1 MNFHPPHRN
10 RNPALIK
17 HELLHPDE
25 LPIPG
30 KGTLVSID
38 AEFVLMQQVSLE
50 YLFCSR
56 VNFMTRSGRDR
67 VQI

>member
-1 MNFHPPHRN
+1 MNVQSPHRN

-17 HELLHPDE
+17 HDLLHPDE

-38 AEFVLMQQVSLE
+38 AEFVLMQQVSLK
-50 YLFCSR
+50 YLFYSR
-56 VNFMTRSGRDR
+56 VNFTACTGRDR
-67 VQI
+67 V

>member
-1 MNFHPPHRN
+1 MNIQPPYRN

-17 HELLHPDE
+17 HDLLHPDE

-38 AEFVLMQQVSLE
+38 AEFVLMQQVGLE
-50 YLFCSR
+50 YLSYSR
-56 VNFMTRSGRDR
+56 VDFTLVYTGRDG
-67 VQI
+67 V